1 MAKNK
6 ISINDIAQSLG
17 VSKTLVSLV
26 LNNKS
31 DAQGIS
37 KISQQRVW
45 DKVKELNYKPN
56 LMARSL
62 RLGKSNTIGLI
73 VSDIS
78 NPFYSKMARHIE
90 DIAEK
95 NGYNLIICSTDE
107 KIEKEIDL
115 IKMLKNRQVDGLII
129 SSSQK
134 NGTDFTPLLKENFP
148 FILIDRCIPKL
159 KANYVTVDNVTGAF
173 EAVDHLIKQGY
184 DKVAAFAISPV
195 HVSTISER
203 INGYT
208 KALQS
213 NKRTYGNA
221 FIKEIPFNTVKTSV
235 KNELKKIL
243 EGKNK
248 ANAVF
253 AVNNNIAIACLE
265 AFTEMRICVP
275 DELALVCFDD
285 IDLFKLTSPSIT
297 AVAQPLEEICKSAAG
312 LLFNEINHNGALEK
326 KHITLSTKLI
336 IRRSSVL

>member
-31 DAQGIS
+31 DVHGIS

-78 NPFYSKMARHIE
+78 NTFYSKMARHIE
-90 DIAEK
+90 DITEK
-95 NGYNLIICSTDE
+95 KGYNLIICSTDE
-107 KIEKEIDL
+107 KIDKEIGL
-115 IKMLKNRQVDGLII
+115 IRMLKNRQVDGLII

-134 NGTDFTPLLKENFP
+134 NSSDFSSLIKDSFP
-148 FILIDRCIPKL
+148 FVLIDRCIPKL
-159 KANYVTVDNVTGAF
+159 KANYVTVDNTNGAF
-173 EAVDHLIKQGY
+173 DAVNHLIKQGY

-195 HVSTISER
+195 HVSTINDR
-203 INGYT
+203 INGYL

-213 NKRTYGNA
+213 NKLQYGNSLL
-221 FIKEIPFNTVKTSV
+221 KEIPFTSV
-235 KNELKKIL
+235 RESVKKELKKIL
-243 EGKNK
+243 EGKER
-248 ANAVF
+248 ANALF

-265 AFTEMRICVP
+265 AFTEMRIRVP
-275 DELALVCFDD
+275 DDLALVCFDD

-297 AVAQPLEEICKSAAG
+297 AVAQPLEEICENAVN
-312 LLFNEINHNGALEK
+312 LLFNEINNNGTAEK
-326 KHITLSTKLI
+326 KHITLSTKLV